1 MGPDHLLQTNGEESE
16 TNMLLVFHKP
26 LPEQK
31 SRWDH
36 PLWGNT
42 GINYAAVST
51 WPPTRVF
58 LEWVPA
64 DRYADASFPL
74 IDLCH
79 GRRELPFGEQMLEV
93 EAKTSWHQPQ
103 LLSSF
108 GNRQV
113 FPSQKLACPWI
124 DGVQ

>member
-1 MGPDHLLQTNGEESE
+1 MDPDHLLQTNGEESE

-31 SRWDH
+31 LRWDH
-36 PLWGNT
+36 PLGGNT
-42 GINYAAVST
+42 GINCAAVST

-58 LEWVPA
+58 LEWVPV
-64 DRYADASFPL
+64 DRYANASFLL

-79 GRRELPFGEQMLEV
+79 GRRELPFWEQMLEV
-93 EAKTSWHQPQ
+93 EAKTLGISPQ
-103 LLSSF
+103 LVSSF

-113 FPSQKLACPWI
+113 SPSQKLSCPWI
-124 DGVQ
+124 GEVQ